1 MRRWFRVLIRNS
13 FFQVAMGIFIVM
25 VLGGVILRHLE
36 MGEITEGEN
45 PFWWAIV
52 TMTTVGYGDYTP
64 QSMEGR
70 VFAVLVMFAGIS
82 LVSLLTATISSIFV
96 AKRIREDKGLE
107 KVKVSNHIILC
118 GWNKNGEQIMDSI
131 QYLSEGESLDLV
143 LISDL
148 GEDQINHLKNRYRD
162 IRLHFVAG
170 DFTSE
175 QILER
180 ANLREASTVVIIPN
194 IVNGTVVNP
203 DEKTIFA
210 TLTIKGMEPNVRV
223 IAYLSDREN
232 LTHIRRANVDE
243 VVVSD
248 DFGAYMLA
256 SHVMDPG
263 IPQTINTLFDNKTP
277 ARFKRV
283 SIPKEF
289 IGKSFED
296 LFDHFHAKHGW
307 ILVGVYSE
315 EENLGIGEVLAAD
328 TSALDAFIERKLKEG
343 GISLQE
349 ESKVQ
354 TVINPG
360 KEYIIKAGERAII
373 IP

>member
-1 MRRWFRVLIRNS
+1 
-13 FFQVAMGIFIVM
+13 MGIFIVM
-25 VLGGVILRHLE
+25 LLGGVVLRHLE
-36 MGEITEGEN
+36 AGKITEGEN

-107 KVKVSNHIILC
+107 KVKVSDHIILC

-143 LISDL
+143 LINDL

-162 IRLHFVAG
+162 VRLHFVAG

-175 QILER
+175 QILEQ

-248 DFGAYMLA
+248 DFGAYILA

-263 IPQTINTLFDNKTP
+263 IPQTINTLFNNKTP

-289 IGKSFED
+289 IGQSFED
-296 LFDHFHAKHGW
+296 LFDHFHTKHGW
-307 ILVGVYSE
+307 ILVGIYSE
-315 EENLGIGEVLAAD
+315 EENLGIGEVLSAD

-349 ESKVQ
+349 ESKIQ
-354 TVINPG
+354 TAINPG
-360 KEYIIKAGERAII
+360 KEYLIKAGERAII